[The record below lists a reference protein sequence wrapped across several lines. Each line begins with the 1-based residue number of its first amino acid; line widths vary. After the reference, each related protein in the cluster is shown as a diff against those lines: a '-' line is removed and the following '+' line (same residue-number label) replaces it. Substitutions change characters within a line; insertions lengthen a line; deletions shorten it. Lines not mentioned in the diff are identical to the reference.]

1 MPKHQG
7 DALTHD
13 IHRNGMDMEMEL
25 ELQLPLLSAKEQ
37 AKCKYIPNNMPHYG
51 GH

>member
-13 IHRNGMDMEMEL
+13 IHPMEMEMEL

-37 AKCKYIPNNMPHYG
+37 AKCKYIRTTCPIT
-51 GH
+51 